1 MSTHTDT
8 WWQDPANVNDL
19 VWWLIGKHRVLTAQE
34 AQNCHDYPWRYTLEY
49 TDMLADRVVVQAR
62 RLFIGA

>member
-8 WWQDPANVNDL
+8 WWEDPANVNDL

-49 TDMLADRVVVQAR
+49 TDMLAERAAEKYRQIWVMA
-62 RLFIGA
+62 